1 MEVMVGFAV
10 LTMVAGGI
18 LSGLVQGRR
27 LANQN
32 LLAET
37 ALVVAQSYLE
47 ELKAI
52 SYLQLTSGSFT
63 SVRDAMAHDTPLF
76 HLVDMRGTPTIVSDD
91 LLIELKPLVTASLD
105 AQNNTLRP
113 VGARDIKLIYTW
125 RKQGEP
131 AGAAK
136 TRTLWTIRADCTNF

>member
-37 ALVVAQSYLE
+37 AFVVAQSYLE
-47 ELKAI
+47 ELKAV
-52 SYLQLTSGSFT
+52 SYNEVASGSFT
-63 SVRDAMAHDTPLF
+63 SLRDPMSSGTQTVR
-76 HLVDMRGTPTIVSDD
+76 LVDMRGTPTIISDD
-91 LLIELKPLVTASLD
+91 LRVELTPVVTTSPPPSS
-105 AQNNTLRP
+105 LRP
-113 VGARDIKLIYTW
+113 VSARDIRLAYTW
-125 RKQGEP
+125 RTEGEP
-131 AGAAK
+131 AITAR
-136 TRTLWTIRADCTNF
+136 TRTLRVIRADCPSF

>member
-37 ALVVAQSYLE
+37 AFVVAQSYLE

-52 SYLQLTSGSFT
+52 AYVELASGTFT
-63 SVRDAMAHDTPLF
+63 NVRGTMAHSTTAVR
-76 HLVDMRGTPTIVSDD
+76 LVDMRATPTILSDD
-91 LLIELKPLVTASLD
+91 LRVELQPEVVASQD
-105 AQNNTLRP
+105 VSAIRR
-113 VGARDIKLIYTW
+113 VGARDIKLTYTW
-125 RKQGEP
+125 RKEGEP
-131 AGAAK
+131 PSKAK
-136 TRTLWTIRADCTNF
+136 TRTLWLIRADCTNF